1 MAHLV
6 DREFLVRANRAVLLG
21 AVGGGL
27 VFCVVAAA
35 IYDIGYWF
43 GLW

>member
-6 DREFLVRANRAVLLG
+6 DKEFLVRANRAVLLG

-27 VFCVVAAA
+27 VFCAAA
-35 IYDIGYWF
+35 ASIYDIGYWLGF
-43 GLW
+43 W

>member
-6 DREFLVRANRAVLLG
+6 DKEFLVRANRAVLLG
-21 AVGGGL
+21 AVGGGAA
-27 VFCVVAAA
+27 FCAAGAA
-35 IYDIGYWF
+35 IYDVGYWF

>member
-6 DREFLVRANRAVLLG
+6 DKEFLVRANRAVLLG

-27 VFCVVAAA
+27 VFCAVVPS
-35 IYDIGYWF
+35 IYDIGYWL